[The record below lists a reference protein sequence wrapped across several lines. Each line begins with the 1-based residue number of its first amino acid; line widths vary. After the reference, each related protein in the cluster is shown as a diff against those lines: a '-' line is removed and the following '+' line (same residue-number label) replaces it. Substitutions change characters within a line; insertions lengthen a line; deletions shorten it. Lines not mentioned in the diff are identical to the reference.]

1 MKKKCISLFT
11 ILVLILTCIPV
22 AAWAENEAVT
32 LDLSNGSIVIFSDG
46 YTVGDGNKVAA
57 TSQSYVITQ
66 TGTNA
71 TTNTITVKDGADVTI
86 TLQNVNITTDKT
98 AMSLGDKGSS
108 DGEAPT
114 ATAVQLILEGKNSL
128 TSGVNCAGV
137 QTNQNVTLTISGT
150 GSIEARGGE
159 NGAGIGGGGNGAQTW
174 HSCGGVIVING
185 GTIYAYAGR
194 NAAGIGDGDRTD
206 DQTHE
211 SAKITISGGEVHA
224 QAGEGSGS
232 YRTDIGTSDNSVGQN
247 YSFSSSDNG
256 GAVIYADTYRDTAG
270 QTAAQGVFF
279 NGEATKGKVQGNPSI
294 STDLTLKD
302 GATLTIPAGASL
314 GFNEGG
320 SLKVQSGS
328 TLVVR
333 GTFPSP
339 LTIEEGAIIK
349 VTEDVTVPDAYKDKV
364 TIVPGEW
371 SDNAD
376 TSWYKEG
383 EAEFTLTTP
392 AQLAGLAT
400 LCNALD
406 EAGNTPF
413 RGVTIKLGNDI
424 DLSGKLWT
432 PFAFEGDFD
441 GQGHA
446 ITGMDIQA
454 KDEMDYLGFFS
465 RIEYGTVENFT
476 LQGKIHERYGYKA
489 GGLAGKIND
498 CQVSGVVSK
507 VDINLP
513 SGADYVGGLVGDC
526 DDSTIRD
533 CSYEGAITTTDLDG
547 PTIGG
552 IVGDLDDANIVN
564 CYSAGKINLTHNATE
579 SYGSNLGGIVGEADG
594 TATILNSGS
603 IISFNIEKTAHISY
617 IAGIVGDCDDRD
629 VRINNCWFNGQLPNG
644 LEDVYGIMGDDHT
657 NNVAHS
663 YSNYSSNDTDGNHGI
678 AITTIEQLVRDLNEG
693 AATLRELYPDVGS
706 IYAWQLDKNGVPT
719 FKELETITQEPT
731 AKNPIFGVTHP
742 EQASYAWQTSAFLS
756 SVASASIINDEN
768 YAWNNTGNIY
778 QSTNKGDE
786 SSKSKLSIDYN
797 AKAGDVIAFR
807 WKVSSERG
815 YDDLS
820 YSLKDSSEKEI
831 VTDVISGEVDW
842 TTVEIPIE
850 TAGKY
855 TLTVQYGKDSSEY
868 EGSDCGWVDVTPLSV
883 YAWQTIEGATSSS
896 LTSSQAGVNL
906 GKMVRCVATYP
917 DGQKLTSA
925 IIAAEKLYTV
935 TFDAQGGSEVDSAYV
950 GEGGYAIE
958 PTAPERE
965 GYTFTGWYSD
975 KDLTQQ
981 WNFATDVIAKD
992 TTLYAGWKNNN
1003 PSIDI
1008 PSYTITV
1015 PSVDNGSLSVSPRN
1029 ARKGST
1035 VTITVT
1041 LDEGYVIDTIS
1052 ATDKKGNDVV
1062 LTKTS
1067 DNIYTFTMPASK
1079 VEIAASFKKV
1089 EEPSPTILPFKDVVS
1104 GSWYEDAVRFVYEK
1118 GMMTGV
1124 SEDTFAPNKETSRG
1138 MLVTMLYRL
1147 EGEPDIT
1154 SENLGYPFA
1163 DVDATAYYSNAI
1175 YWARLHGIV
1184 SGMSDE
1190 IFAPNGDI
1198 TREQLAAIMYRYAQY
1213 KGIDVS
1219 ASADLSSFSDAASI
1233 SPWAKDVLGW
1243 ANAQGLIKGMGNN
1256 ELAPQ
1261 GQATRAQVAAIMERY
1276 CAMIEE

>member
-11 ILVLILTCIPV
+11 ILLLVLTLIPV
-22 AAWAENEAVT
+22 DAWAENEAVT

-46 YTVGDGNKVAA
+46 YTVGDGKKVAA

-66 TGTNA
+66 TGTEA
-71 TTNTITVKDGADVTI
+71 TANTITVKDGADVTI
-86 TLQNVNITTDKT
+86 TLKNVNISTDKT

-108 DGEAPT
+108 DGDAPR
-114 ATAVQLILEGKNSL
+114 ATAVRLILEGTNSL
-128 TSGVNCAGV
+128 TSGMNCAGV

-185 GTIYAYAGR
+185 GTIYAYAGSY
-194 NAAGIGDGDRTD
+194 AAGIGDGDRTD

-224 QAGEGSGS
+224 QAGAGDGS
-232 YRTDIGTSDNSVGQN
+232 YRTDIGTSDNSEGQN
-247 YSFSSSDNG
+247 YSFSSGDNG

-270 QTAAQGVFF
+270 KKEAQGVFF
-279 NGEATKGKVQGNPSI
+279 NSEATKGNVQGNPSI
-294 STDLTLKD
+294 STDLKLKD

-314 GFNEGG
+314 GFNKGG
-320 SLKVQSGS
+320 SLTVPSNS

-339 LTIEEGAIIK
+339 LTIEEGAIIE
-349 VTEDVTVPDAYKDKV
+349 VAEDVTVPDAYKDKV
-364 TIVPGEW
+364 TIIPGEW
-371 SDNAD
+371 SDDAD

-383 EAEFTLTTP
+383 ETEFTLTTP
-392 AQLAGLAT
+392 AQLAGLAK

-406 EAGNTPF
+406 EAENNPF
-413 RGVTIKLGNDI
+413 QGVTIKLGNDI
-424 DLSGKLWT
+424 DLSGMLWT

-446 ITGMDIQA
+446 ITGMDIQVE
-454 KDEMDYLGFFS
+454 DERDYLGFFS
-465 RIEYGTVENFT
+465 RLEYATVENFT
-476 LQGKIHERYGYKA
+476 LQGKIHGSYGYKA
-489 GGLAGKIND
+489 GGLAGKIDD

-507 VDINLP
+507 VDINFT
-513 SGADYVGGLVGDC
+513 SGASYVGGLVGDC

-533 CSYEGAITTTDLDG
+533 CSYEGAITTTDLGG

-564 CYSAGKINLTHNATE
+564 GYSAGKINLTHNADE
-579 SYGSNLGGIVGEADG
+579 YHSGSNLGGIVGEADG
-594 TATILNSGS
+594 AATILNSGS
-603 IISFNIEKTAHISY
+603 IIIFNIEKTAYISY
-617 IAGIVGDCDDRD
+617 IAGIVGDCDDSD

-644 LEDVYGIMGDDHT
+644 LENVYGIVGDDYT
-657 NNVAHS
+657 DIVAHS
-663 YSNYSSNDTDGNHGI
+663 YSNYSSNDTDGNHGT
-678 AITTIEQLVRDLNEG
+678 AITTMEALVKDLNEG
-693 AATLRELYPDVGS
+693 ASALRELYPDVGS
-706 IYAWQLDKNGVPT
+706 IYAWLLDKNGVPT
-719 FKELETITQEPT
+719 FKEPETIKREPT
-731 AKNPIFGVTHP
+731 AKNPVFVVTHP
-742 EQASYAWQTSAFLS
+742 DQASYAWQSSEILS
-756 SVASASIINDEN
+756 SITNDTTN
-768 YAWNNTGNIY
+768 AWRCTNNIY
-778 QSTNKGDE
+778 QSTNHNDST
-786 SSKSKLSIDYN
+786 SSELSIEYN
-797 AKAGDVIAFR
+797 VKAGDEIAFR
-807 WKVSSERG
+807 WKVSSEEN
-815 YDDLS
+815 YDKLS

-831 VTDVISGEVDW
+831 ASGVIDGEVDW
-842 TTVEIPIE
+842 ATVEIPIE

-855 TLTVQYGKDSSEY
+855 TLTVQYSKDEDVS
-868 EGSDCGWVDVTPLSV
+868 EGSDCGWVDVSPN
-883 YAWQTIEGATSSS
+883 AWQTIEGATSSS
-896 LTSSQAGVNL
+896 LTSSQAGANL

-917 DGQKLTSA
+917 DSQKLTSA
-925 IIAAEKLYTV
+925 IIKAEKLYTV

-975 KDLTQQ
+975 EDLTQQ
-981 WNFATDVIAKD
+981 WDFDADVIVKD
-992 TTLYAGWKNNN
+992 ITLYAGWKNNN

-1008 PSYTITV
+1008 PSYTTTV

-1041 LDEGYVIDTIS
+1041 PDEGYMIDTIS

-1147 EGEPDIT
+1147 EGEPNIT
-1154 SENLGYPFA
+1154 GENLGYPFA

-1213 KGIDVS
+1213 NGIDVS
-1219 ASADLSSFSDAASI
+1219 ASADLSSFSDVASI
-1233 SPWAKDVLGW
+1233 SPWAKDVLAW